1 MARKKQNVTKEVESV
16 NVEFADNGYIVT
28 YSGRDEED
36 NWTDAKVI
44 LQNLQE
50 VFALIEKVSKI

>member
-1 MARKKQNVTKEVESV
+1 MARKRQNVTKEVESV

-50 VFALIEKVSKI
+50 VFALIEKVSKL

>member
-50 VFALIEKVSKI
+50 VFALIEKVSKL